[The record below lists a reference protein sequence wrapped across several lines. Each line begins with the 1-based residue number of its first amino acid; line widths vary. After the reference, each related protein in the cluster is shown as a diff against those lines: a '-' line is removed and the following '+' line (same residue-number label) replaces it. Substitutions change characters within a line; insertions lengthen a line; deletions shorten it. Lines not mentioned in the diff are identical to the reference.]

1 MKQQIA
7 LINSEGEIEQY
18 FSPATTE
25 SYVDGGVQPNG
36 LTMKFMDG
44 SINLAQ
50 FLKTNVLVNGEWVTR
65 EERPDMYYYWSNGA
79 WVFDA
84 ERFDRDLRVERSRR
98 LAACDWTQAN
108 DSPLSDAKRVEWS
121 AYRQELRDF
130 PSINECQVWS
140 EIEWPVMPQ

>member
-25 SYVDGGVQPNG
+25 PYVDGGVQPNG

-44 SINLAQ
+44 SIDLGQ
-50 FLKTNVLVNGEWVTR
+50 FLKTNVFVNGEWVTR
-65 EERPDMYYYWSNGA
+65 LPKPDLYHDWRSGV
-79 WVFDA
+79 WVFDSD
-84 ERFDRDLRVERSRR
+84 RFTSDLRRERDMR
-98 LAACDWTQAN
+98 LLACDWTQVS
-108 DSPLSDAKRVEWS
+108 DSPLSDAKKAEWA

-130 PSINECQVWS
+130 PSINESTVWS
-140 EIEWPVMPQ
+140 ELEWPIMPQ